1 MVTGPQAFF
10 DVSKLLKEFDPSK
23 VVAEFSNALKQY
35 KLPNVD
41 LDSVVA
47 SQKKNMEALTSANR
61 VAFEGLQAVA
71 RRQAEILQETMNE
84 ASKAVDAL
92 AKAGSPPE
100 MAAKQAELTKNAFER
115 ALSNM
120 RELAELVAKSNQDA
134 TNTVNSRIAASLDE
148 IKDYAL
154 KLKQPV
160 A

>member
-134 TNTVNSRIAASLDE
+134 TNTVNARISASLDE

-154 KLKQPV
+154 RLKQP
-160 A
+160 AA

>member
-47 SQKKNMEALTSANR
+47 SQKKNVEALTSANR

-100 MAAKQAELTKNAFER
+100 IAAKQAELIKSAFER

>member
-23 VVAEFSNALKQY
+23 VVAEVSNALKQY

-47 SQKKNMEALTSANR
+47 SQKKNVEALTSANR

-154 KLKQPV
+154 KLKQP
-160 A
+160 AA